1 LRGIP
6 GIVSDLGDS
15 VRAAA
20 AFLTRLPVGAP
31 TAPAGGFL
39 AQATAAFPIVGACLG
54 AAGGLAYA
62 IAYGFGLPPLACA
75 LVALSVLA
83 ALTGALHED
92 GLADLCDGI
101 GGGRDRHDRLRIM
114 RDSHN
119 GTFGT
124 LALVLSVGLR
134 ASLVAAVAS
143 PAGVFPSMIASGAVS
158 RGVLPPV
165 MGLLSP
171 ARTSGLGAAA
181 GTPGRA
187 RILAALG
194 LGAVIGWTCLG
205 FGGALLALAAAG
217 VATATVGLVARRT
230 LGGYTGDVLGACQ
243 QGAEIAVLAV
253 AASLAARL

>member
-1 LRGIP
+1 MRGIP

-62 IAYGFGLPPLACA
+62 VAYGFGLPPLACA

-92 GLADLCDGI
+92 GLADFCDGI

-143 PAGVFPSMIASGAVS
+143 PAGVFPAMIAAGAVS
-158 RGVLPPV
+158 RAALPPV
-165 MGLLSP
+165 MGVLSP
-171 ARTSGLGAAA
+171 ARTSGLAAAA
-181 GTPGRA
+181 GTPGQA

-194 LGAVIGWTCLG
+194 LAAVIAWACLG

-217 VATATVGLVARRT
+217 AATVAVSLLARRA
-230 LGGYTGDVLGACQ
+230 LGGYTGDVLGATQ
-243 QGAEIAVLAV
+243 QAAEIAVLAV
-253 AASLAARL
+253 AASLTATL